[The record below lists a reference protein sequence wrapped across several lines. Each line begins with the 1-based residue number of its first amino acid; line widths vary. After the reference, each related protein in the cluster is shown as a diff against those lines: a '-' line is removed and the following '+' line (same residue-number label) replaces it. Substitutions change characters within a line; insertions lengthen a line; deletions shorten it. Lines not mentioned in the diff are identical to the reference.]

1 VVAATAGIDRRSGE
15 RVPAA
20 WTTVAVLAV
29 LALCVVSRSAD
40 GTVRQLVVNA
50 GVLVLAASGA
60 AGGVLAARAATGRRR
75 WGWGAMA
82 AASASWALGQAV
94 WTVLEDVLAVTT
106 PFPSLADVGYLGFPL
121 LGGLSLWLLPELH
134 GAGERRRRVL
144 DALVVAGSVGLLS
157 WVSVLHALAGA
168 AADSTAALVVSLAY
182 PVGDVVLVT
191 VAIIAAAQS
200 VVLRV
205 PLTLVAGGVVALA
218 LSDGAFAYLGATTGY
233 TTGSLVDLGWW
244 TGFAVLGLAGV
255 HAATVPTAEDA
266 PGSRLARR
274 RPSLLPYL
282 PLVAA
287 GVVVGSQVLRG
298 REIGVVAQVLV
309 ALLVALVL
317 VRQHD
322 TVRENS
328 ELLGRVERRETQLR
342 HQAFHDGLTGL
353 ANRALFLDRLSCALD
368 LAAREPR
375 PLSVAYLDLDG
386 FKETNDVLGHAGGD
400 ELLVGVAERLQ
411 GSLRAGDTLARLG
424 GDEFAVLVEGGTE
437 PGVLAQGLLDA
448 LQRPFLVNGATRTV
462 SASIG
467 LASLQAG
474 QPVPTATELLH
485 SADVAM
491 YAVKGTGGGRV
502 LLHSAGAGLVREG
515 AVPLEQ
521 ALTAALEDG
530 ALDVAFQP
538 VVDARTGF
546 VVGCEALAR
555 WQHGG
560 VAVPPD
566 RFVPLLDRLGLSA
579 ALTTFVLERSCAQL
593 ARWSAALG
601 HDRLHVAV
609 NVSPA
614 ELSDPGLPERV
625 LGVLVRHGLR
635 PAQLVLEITESGLA
649 HRPDTA
655 QDVVRRLRAG
665 GVGIALDD
673 FGTGWSTLAQLA
685 AMPLD
690 TVKLDRLFLAEVDHD
705 ERAERF
711 LQGLLEL
718 TRHLGL
724 RTIAEGVERPGQLEV
739 LRRHGCD
746 LVQGH
751 LVCRAVPADELT
763 ERVLAGTALL
773 DPAGTALLDP
783 TGPTGSPA

>member
-1 VVAATAGIDRRSGE
+1 
-15 RVPAA
+15 
-20 WTTVAVLAV
+20 
-29 LALCVVSRSAD
+29 
-40 GTVRQLVVNA
+40 
-50 GVLVLAASGA
+50 
-60 AGGVLAARAATGRRR
+60 
-75 WGWGAMA
+75 
-82 AASASWALGQAV
+82 
-94 WTVLEDVLAVTT
+94 
-106 PFPSLADVGYLGFPL
+106 
-121 LGGLSLWLLPELH
+121 
-134 GAGERRRRVL
+134 
-144 DALVVAGSVGLLS
+144 
-157 WVSVLHALAGA
+157 
-168 AADSTAALVVSLAY
+168 
-182 PVGDVVLVT
+182 
-191 VAIIAAAQS
+191 
-200 VVLRV
+200 
-205 PLTLVAGGVVALA
+205 
-218 LSDGAFAYLGATTGY
+218 
-233 TTGSLVDLGWW
+233 
-244 TGFAVLGLAGV
+244 
-255 HAATVPTAEDA
+255 
-266 PGSRLARR
+266 
-274 RPSLLPYL
+274 
-282 PLVAA
+282 
-287 GVVVGSQVLRG
+287 
-298 REIGVVAQVLV
+298 
-309 ALLVALVL
+309 
-317 VRQHD
+317 
-322 TVRENS
+322 
-328 ELLGRVERRETQLR
+328 
-342 HQAFHDGLTGL
+342 
-353 ANRALFLDRLSCALD
+353 
-368 LAAREPR
+368 
-375 PLSVAYLDLDG
+375 
-386 FKETNDVLGHAGGD
+386 
-400 ELLVGVAERLQ
+400 
-411 GSLRAGDTLARLG
+411 
-424 GDEFAVLVEGGTE
+424 
-437 PGVLAQGLLDA
+437 
-448 LQRPFLVNGATRTV
+448 
-462 SASIG
+462 
-467 LASLQAG
+467 
-474 QPVPTATELLH
+474 
-485 SADVAM
+485 
-491 YAVKGTGGGRV
+491 VKGTGGGRV